1 MPAGSHTELGAS
13 KSVRSTDLILNVPTP
28 FEKCKTANHWVPGGG
43 KPEALKDRQRVRV
56 LEDLSSHPALR
67 ALKREHI
74 PGRPLSP
81 DSRVVIYAHV
91 DKEQAER
98 K

>member
-1 MPAGSHTELGAS
+1 MPAGSHAELGAS

-28 FEKCKTANHWVPGGG
+28 FEKCKTTNHWAPGGG
-43 KPEALKDRQRVRV
+43 KPEALKDRQKDGV
-56 LEDLSSHPALR
+56 LEDLSSHTALPV
-67 ALKREHI
+67 LKREHI

-81 DSRVVIYAHV
+81 DSWVGIYAHV
-91 DKEQAER
+91 DTEQAER